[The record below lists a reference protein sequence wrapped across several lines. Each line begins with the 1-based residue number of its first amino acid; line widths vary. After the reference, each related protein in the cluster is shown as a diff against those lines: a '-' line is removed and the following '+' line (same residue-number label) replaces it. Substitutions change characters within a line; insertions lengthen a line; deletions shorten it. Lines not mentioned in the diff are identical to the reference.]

1 MRSSTKNEARPS
13 YHHGNLREAAV
24 ATARA
29 VVESQGIDALSVR
42 SIGQSLGVTHSALY
56 RHFSSRDALAAAVV
70 SHGFDEL
77 LQGMQSAADQ
87 SAKTEEAAGAMGAYA
102 SFAIDHRNL
111 YRLMFA
117 YPAKTL
123 VGEEAPGPQVR
134 AVIALAAKAFRRD
147 GDLPGISAAL
157 RDRVVAAWALSHGL
171 CDLWHSGGL
180 RARNA
185 EAAKTYIA
193 NVLKASGLL
202 RG

>member
-1 MRSSTKNEARPS
+1 MAAARSM
-13 YHHGNLREAAV
+13 
-24 ATARA
+24 
-29 VVESQGIDALSVR
+29 VERQGIDALSVR

-56 RHFSSRDALAAAVV
+56 RHFSSRDALAAAVA
-70 SHGFDEL
+70 SNGFDEL
-77 LQGMQSAADQ
+77 LQLMQTAVDQ
-87 SAKTEEAAGAMGAYA
+87 SAETEQAALAMRAYA

-117 YPAKTL
+117 YPANAL

-134 AVIALAAKAFRRD
+134 AVIALTAKAFRRD
-147 GDLPGISAAL
+147 GDPPGMSTAL

-185 EAAKTYIA
+185 ESAKTYIA
-193 NVLKASGLL
+193 AVLKSSCLL